1 MDDKKHIHQLFQKYL
16 DNSCSTAEA
25 HELLQFIQSGKKRDY
40 LEHLFEQQLRDEN
53 DELNPA
59 VEKAV
64 KNVFNRLRLEPMPKS
79 NKRKVYLIAAAAC
92 ILVVFSLSLSLQYI
106 KNDNLSNQVAHDD
119 IAAGSNKATLSMSDG
134 ATLSLDDYTAGTIL
148 DKDGITIQK
157 TAAGELLYHVDSERV
172 SEPGLNTVS
181 TPRGGQ
187 FQILLPDGTRVWLNA
202 SSSLTFPTLF
212 DEKER
217 KVVLSGEGYF
227 EVSTRQR
234 DGHGVPF
241 IVETASQ
248 RIEVLGT
255 QFNVNDYADE
265 GTCNTTLLEGSVRI
279 VTATQSLV
287 LKPGEQSKV
296 GDDGITISMVDVES
310 AVDWKNGDFLFADDD
325 LKSIM
330 LKIARWYD
338 VEIVYEKNMP
348 TEGYSGQIS
357 RQKNLSEVLHILELS
372 GELES
377 RVENRT
383 IYLSTKNRQ
392 HN

>member
-1 MDDKKHIHQLFQKYL
+1 M
-16 DNSCSTAEA
+16 
-25 HELLQFIQSGKKRDY
+25 
-40 LEHLFEQQLRDEN
+40 EHLVEQQLRDEN
-53 DELNPA
+53 GELNPA

-64 KNVFNRLRLEPMPKS
+64 RNVFDRLRLEPKS
-79 NKRKVYLIAAAAC
+79 NKRKIYLVAAAAC
-92 ILVVFSLSLSLQYI
+92 ILITLSLSYLSLQYTSKTI
-106 KNDNLSNQVAHDD
+106 TQPNYVTLDD
-119 IAAGSNKATLSMSDG
+119 ITAGGNKATLSMSDG
-134 ATLSLDDYTAGTIL
+134 VTLSLDDYTTSTIV

-157 TAAGELLYHVDSERV
+157 TAAGELLYQVDSEKIT
-172 SEPGLNTVS
+172 EPVLNTVS

-217 KVVLSGEGYF
+217 KVTLSGEGYF
-227 EVSTRQR
+227 EVSAHQR
-234 DGHGVPF
+234 DGHRVPF

-279 VTATQSLV
+279 VTAVQSIV
-287 LKPGEQSKV
+287 LKPGQQSKV
-296 GDDGITISMVDVES
+296 GDDAIAVATVDVES

-330 LKIARWYD
+330 LKVARWYD
-338 VEIVYEKNMP
+338 VDVVYEKNMP

-372 GELES
+372 GGLES

-383 IYLSTKNRQ
+383 IYLSTKKQ
-392 HN
+392 LHN

>member
-1 MDDKKHIHQLFQKYL
+1 M
-16 DNSCSTAEA
+16 
-25 HELLQFIQSGKKRDY
+25 
-40 LEHLFEQQLRDEN
+40 EHLVEQQLRDEN
-53 DELNPA
+53 GELNPA
-59 VEKAV
+59 AEEAV
-64 KNVFNRLRLEPMPKS
+64 KRVFDKLRLGPTPRN
-79 NKRKVYLIAAAAC
+79 NKRKIYLVAAAAC
-92 ILVVFSLSLSLQYI
+92 ILITSFLSYLSLQYI
-106 KNDNLSNQVAHDD
+106 KKDNQPNYAVYND

-134 ATLSLDDYTAGTIL
+134 ATLSLDDYTTGTIV
-148 DKDGITIQK
+148 DKDGITIRK
-157 TAAGELLYHVDSERV
+157 TAAGELLYHVDSKKI
-172 SEPGLNTVS
+172 SEPVLNTVS

-217 KVVLSGEGYF
+217 KVSLSGEGYF
-227 EVSTRQR
+227 EVSTHQR
-234 DGHGVPF
+234 DGHRIPF

-279 VTATQSLV
+279 VTATRSLM
-287 LKPGEQSKV
+287 LEPGQQSKV
-296 GDDGITISMVDVES
+296 GDDTIAVTTVDVES

-330 LKIARWYD
+330 LKVARWYD
-338 VEIVYEKNMP
+338 VDVVYEKNMP

-383 IYLSTKNRQ
+383 IYLSTKKQQ